1 MRTSTVSTILVL
13 CVVLG
18 FGVVPAIQLPVR
30 AAESA
35 VPRPG
40 QPATTDYRFL
50 ASLKL
55 PWQRGDTE
63 PRLLT
68 QDWQDHNVVGF
79 ALDFGHAQGGVYLQ
93 DTVLLAPMSGT
104 VTTGTDP
111 GTGYGHWVK
120 IDAGNGWQVLLA
132 HLASPSLLP
141 NGARVRTGQVVGYVG
156 NSGNVPVHI
165 HVEVRLHDA
174 MPDVTR
180 IERIFGRLR
189 DDFRY
194 PSPELWTSTNTNP
207 YRCTG
212 DGIYVYEHVQYDP
225 AGRCVKLTSSHPAFS
240 AIMSNDMAAS
250 VRFVGSYA
258 AGWELMLYEHEHYT
272 KHGDISSTLRTDD
285 PDLQNDAIGN
295 GRASS
300 AQIRPVPPPAGQASH
315 GAARHS
321 GSALGMYVAE

>member
-1 MRTSTVSTILVL
+1 VL
-13 CVVLG
+13 CAV
-18 FGVVPAIQLPVR
+18 FGCGAVPAIQPPAR
-30 AAESA
+30 AAASVA
-35 VPRPG
+35 PHPH
-40 QPATTDYRFL
+40 QATPANYRFL

-63 PRLLT
+63 PRMLT

-79 ALDFGHAQGGVYLQ
+79 ALDFGHAQGGAYLQ
-93 DTVLLAPMSGT
+93 DTDLLAPMSGT

-120 IDAGNGWQVLLA
+120 IDANNGWQVLLA
-132 HLASPSLLP
+132 HMAAPSPVP
-141 NGARVRTGQVVGYVG
+141 TGARVRTGQVVGRVG

-180 IERIFGRLR
+180 IERIFGRPR

-194 PSPELWTSTNTNP
+194 PSAELWSSTNTNP
-207 YRCTG
+207 YTCAG
-212 DGIYVYEHVQYDP
+212 DGIYVYAQVQYDP
-225 AGRCVKLTSSHPAFS
+225 MGQCVKLTSSQPFFGAL
-240 AIMSNDMAAS
+240 MSNDMAAS

-258 AGWELMLYEHEHYT
+258 SGWELVLYEHEQYT
-272 KHGDISSTLRTDD
+272 VYGGTSSTFRSDN
-285 PDLQNDAIGN
+285 PDLGDDAIGN

-300 AQIRPVPPPAGQASH
+300 AFIRPVRPGGNLMSRGPAGRNSYS
-315 GAARHS
+315 R
-321 GSALGMYVAE
+321 GMGVAE